1 MKTALL
7 ALLISLA
14 TFAVTDAT
22 AQRWTLPDDLQASVD
37 SVFSFVERD
46 TPGCALGIYQ
56 NGALAYGRGYGLANL
71 DWGIP
76 ISTSTVFD
84 IGSVSKQ
91 FTAAAIVALDLDET
105 LSIDDDVRKWIPELP
120 EYGNTITIR
129 HLLNHTS
136 GIRDYLTLMSLAG
149 RGFLDVFDEFDGLEL
164 IVQQK
169 ALNFA
174 PGEEYLYSNSGY
186 LMLANI
192 VRRATGMSVRKL
204 LEERFFDPLG
214 MAHSSIWDDNTE
226 IVANRAT
233 GYSPGGNGWGIDHA
247 WNFQVGGD
255 GQVLTSVD
263 DLLKWENNFYVDTIG
278 GQDFLDKMHTQGRL
292 NNGDTLSYALGL
304 DVDKYRGV
312 NRVSHGG
319 AWAGFR
325 ASLARYPDQH
335 TSIAVLCNRGN
346 ASAGQYQ
353 DRVADILLAGHL
365 DQQEAEETETAES
378 TSPIT
383 LSDFQQE
390 KWQGLYRSSTAPE
403 YYPITFSDGILTI
416 SAGGDSYPMSPRS
429 ETRFVIDQFGVD
441 VFFGV
446 QDGRNMLRIGD
457 LEEEPFTLVEQAV
470 LDPSDLD
477 RYVGTYFSDELG
489 VRYIVSA
496 EGESLT
502 LSRPNK
508 EDASL
513 SIGMAN
519 EFTAEGISLT
529 FENSLELAMHFQV
542 HAGRVTGIVFRRE
555 TP

>member
-247 WNFQVGGD
+247 WNFQMGGD